1 MGSDFYRQIAAA
13 VKKYMMI
20 FAKLIS
26 LRALLAVTA
35 GIFSSGILMTG
46 QAMAADDVTARA
58 LKLYEKHY
66 YEEAARLLRPELAK
80 MESSGQAA
88 ASLALGM
95 IYLGSANV
103 YRELHKT
110 ALLVELDYLT
120 QLSRQKTGSSSRFA
134 DFYLGQTLLE
144 AGRLSEAVTSLQRY
158 ANKVGARSPFKPY
171 ADIELG
177 IAYSRQK
184 QEQKAKQAWSKVDL
198 SKPEFKAALAG
209 AYAAVGA
216 QGHKPVAMADAA
228 LSAAKLQRYTP
239 SARMLR
245 NLLRAYSLGGAPD
258 KALELLNAGEL
269 KDASYI
275 EEIGSSK
282 TVRFYDSSLLQDM
295 ARTHLYAAVQYL
307 ERASRDAKLGSTATY
322 YLADAYLQQGNAEQ
336 ALRADAQI
344 LAQPQMSQHYSDR
357 ARVHQASANYIAG
370 RRKEAGLVW
379 QSLAEHSAAD
389 PALLAAVMQACAQA
403 GADCTKSEKLALAAV
418 EQGEGKKFFQLS
430 AALGKYYLLQKDY
443 PKALL
448 YLEAGRDKAYKNK
461 IEVNDPVMLIGLAEA
476 YYRNNKFSENL
487 EIYFEV
493 AKQYPVVRQIQEAM
507 QGIYSMQQNSA
518 GDVKIF

>member
-1 MGSDFYRQIAAA
+1 MPGQAIAAN
-13 VKKYMMI
+13 
-20 FAKLIS
+20 
-26 LRALLAVTA
+26 
-35 GIFSSGILMTG
+35 
-46 QAMAADDVTARA
+46 DVTARA

-80 MESSGQAA
+80 MESSRQAA

-103 YRELHKT
+103 YGELHKT

-120 QLSRQKTGSSSRFA
+120 QLSRQKTGASSRFA

-144 AGRLSEAVTSLQRY
+144 AGRPKEAVTHLQRY
-158 ANKVGARSPFKPY
+158 ANKVGARSPFKPF

-184 QEQKAKQAWSKVDL
+184 QEQKAKQVWSKQDL
-198 SKPEFKAALAG
+198 SKPEIKAALAG

-216 QGHKPVAMADAA
+216 QGNKPVAMADEA
-228 LSAAKLQRYTP
+228 LRAAKLQRYTP
-239 SARMLR
+239 STRMVR
-245 NLLRAYSLGGAPD
+245 NLLRAYSMGGAPD
-258 KALELLNAGEL
+258 KALDLLNASEL
-269 KDASYI
+269 KEASYI
-275 EEIGSSK
+275 EDIGSSK
-282 TVRFYDSSLLQDM
+282 TIRFYDSSLLQDM

-307 ERASRDAKLGSTATY
+307 ERASSDAKLGSTANY
-322 YLADAYLQQGNAEQ
+322 YLADAYLQQGNTEL
-336 ALRADAQI
+336 ALRADANI
-344 LAQPQMSQHYSDR
+344 LAQTQMPAQYSDR
-357 ARVHQASANYIAG
+357 TRIHQAGVDYTAG
-370 RRKEAGLVW
+370 HRKEAGLAW
-379 QSLAEHSAAD
+379 QSLAEKFSAD

-403 GADCTKSEKLALAAV
+403 AADCTKIEKLALAAV
-418 EQGEGKKFFQLS
+418 EQGEGKKFFQLN

-448 YLEAGRDKAYKNK
+448 YMEAGRDKAYKNK
-461 IEVNDPVMLIGLAEA
+461 IEVNEPEMLIGLAEA
-476 YYRNNKFSENL
+476 YYRNKKFSENL
-487 EIYFEV
+487 EIYFEI

-507 QGIYSMQQNSA
+507 QGIYSMEQNSA